1 MRSYSH
7 CRSASAT
14 VFDFDDPVTR
24 HLDLGPEVL
33 QLAALTQRLNLGHCQ
48 EVLGSADG
56 EDILI
61 IFKGIRV
68 WLKRKGSS
76 CLEHLARESVIQ
88 LQRQLQNDER
98 RDVHR

>member
-33 QLAALTQRLNLGHCQ
+33 QLAALTQRLNL
-48 EVLGSADG
+48 
-56 EDILI
+56 
-61 IFKGIRV
+61 
-68 WLKRKGSS
+68 
-76 CLEHLARESVIQ
+76 EHLARESVIQ
-88 LQRQLQNDER
+88 LQRQPG
-98 RDVHR
+98 DVATVQSVQSGNLYPHAPAAYR